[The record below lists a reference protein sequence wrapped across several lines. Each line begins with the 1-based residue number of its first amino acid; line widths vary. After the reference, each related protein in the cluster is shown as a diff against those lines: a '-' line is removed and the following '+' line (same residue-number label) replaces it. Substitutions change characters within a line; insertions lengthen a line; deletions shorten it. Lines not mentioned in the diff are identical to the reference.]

1 MSFLPNYEDDIFIS
15 YAHNDNQ
22 ALLDGQRGWID
33 NFHQALEKRLQVH
46 LGAKAKIWR
55 DPRLQGNDYF
65 ADALVEQIPRV
76 AILVSVLSP
85 SYVNS
90 EWCRKEMELFCRIA
104 SDTGGMRLGSKA
116 RIFKVEKVN
125 VPLGKLPAELQGMT
139 GYAFYYMDEKAHRPR
154 ELSPESGPP
163 HAIEYWQ
170 KIDDVAQDITSLL
183 EEMKNRGGGTAD
195 APVISQPVVQSDSD
209 LPIIYLAETSFDL
222 ASQYDR
228 IKRELQ
234 ERGHTVLPNR
244 PLPLNGPALQQAVRE
259 YLSVCKLSIHL
270 VGENYGVIPEAA
282 DRSLVCLQNELA
294 AERSLDNS
302 FARLIWM
309 PEGLE
314 AKEERQQTFIKYLKY
329 DQTAQHGADLLE
341 TSIEEL
347 KTYIQDKLRPSL
359 KPAPPVSTNGDSNDG
374 PVRIYLICDTQDYDN
389 ITQLEDYFYN
399 QGFEVT
405 LPLREGDEAEVREDH
420 KESLLICDAVVI
432 FYGNT
437 SEGWLRTKLRD
448 LQKIAGYG
456 RTKPM
461 LAKGIYVGGPETS
474 SKLRYRTHEAL
485 VMRNFEQFSADTLQ
499 PFLEQIKSA
508 RKGH

>member
-65 ADALVEQIPRV
+65 ADALVEQIPRA

-85 SYVNS
+85 SYINS
-90 EWCRKEMELFCRIA
+90 EWCRREMEVFCQIA
-104 SDTGGMRLGSKA
+104 NDTGGLRLGTRA
-116 RIFKVEKVN
+116 RIFKVEKIN
-125 VPLGKLPAELQGMT
+125 VPLGKHPAELQGMT
-139 GYAFYYMDEKAHRPR
+139 GYAFYYIDEKANRSR
-154 ELSPESGPP
+154 ELSPESGP

-170 KIDDVAQDITSLL
+170 KIDDVAQDLTSLL
-183 EEMKNRGGGTAD
+183 EEMKRGAAGPAETHTSQKIVQAD
-195 APVISQPVVQSDSD
+195 SNQT
-209 LPIIYLAETSFDL
+209 IIYLAETSYDL
-222 ASQYDR
+222 APQHDR

-234 ERGHTVLPNR
+234 ERGHIVLPNR
-244 PLPLNGPALQQAVRE
+244 PLPLNGPELEQAVRD
-259 YLSVCKLSIHL
+259 YLKTAKLSIHL
-270 VGENYGVIPEAA
+270 IGANYGVIPEAA
-282 DRSLVCLQNELA
+282 DVSLVCLQNELA
-294 AERSLDNS
+294 AERSKDNS
-302 FARLIWM
+302 FSRLIWL

-314 AKEERQQTFIKYLKY
+314 AREERQQNFIKYLKY
-329 DQTAQHGADLLE
+329 DQAAQQGADLLE

-347 KTYIQDKLRPSL
+347 KTYIQDKLRPTPKSA
-359 KPAPPVSTNGDSNDG
+359 PAQMTRDEG
-374 PVRIYLICDTQDYDN
+374 PLRIYLICDTQDYDS
-389 ITQLEDYFYN
+389 IGSLEDYFYN

-405 LPLREGDEAEVREDH
+405 LPLREGDEAEIREDN
-420 KESLLICDAVVI
+420 KESLLLCDAVVI
-432 FYGNT
+432 FYGNG

-461 LAKGIYVGGPETS
+461 LAKGIYIGGPETS
-474 SKLRYRTHEAL
+474 SKVRYRTHEAL
-485 VMRNFEQFSADTLQ
+485 VMRNFGQFSSDALQ
-499 PFLEQIKSA
+499 PFLDEIKSA
-508 RKGH
+508 RKG

>member
-22 ALLDGQRGWID
+22 ALLEGQRGWID

-85 SYVNS
+85 SYINS
-90 EWCRKEMELFCRIA
+90 EWCRREMELFCRIA
-104 SDTGGMRLGSKA
+104 CDTGGIRLGNRA
-116 RIFKVEKVN
+116 RIFKVEKIN

-139 GYAFYYMDEKAHRPR
+139 GYPFYYMDEKAHRAR
-154 ELSPESGPP
+154 ELSPESGP

-170 KIDDVAQDITSLL
+170 KIDDVAQDLTSLL
-183 EEMKNRGGGTAD
+183 EEMKRRGGGTD
-195 APVISQPVVQSDSD
+195 ATFTNQPAVPSESTQ
-209 LPIIYLAETSFDL
+209 PIIYLADTSFDL
-222 ASQYDR
+222 APHHDR

-234 ERGHTVLPNR
+234 ERGHIVLPNR
-244 PLPLNGPALQQAVRE
+244 PLPLNGPELQEAVRE
-259 YLSVCKLSIHL
+259 YLKVCKLSIHL
-270 VGENYGVIPEAA
+270 IGANYGVIPEAA
-282 DRSLVCLQNELA
+282 DRSVVCLQNELA
-294 AERSLDNS
+294 AERSKDNS

-314 AKEERQQTFIKYLKY
+314 AKEERQQNFIKYLKY
-329 DQTAQHGADLLE
+329 DQSAQQGADLLE

-347 KTYIQDKLRPSL
+347 KTYIQDKLKPAL
-359 KPAPPVSTNGDSNDG
+359 KPPTPKTNGDEG
-374 PVRIYLICDTQDYDN
+374 PLRIYLICDTQDYDN
-389 ITQLEDYFYN
+389 IASLEDYFYDR
-399 QGFEVT
+399 GFEVT

-420 KESLLICDAVVI
+420 KESLLLCDAVVI
-432 FYGNT
+432 FHGNA

-485 VMRNFEQFSADTLQ
+485 VMRNFGQFSADLLQ
-499 PFLEQIKSA
+499 PFIDEIKSA